1 MTGPTAAFEGR
12 HGLFEQVTGPFEI
25 GALGGRGRPFAIE
38 RTNFKFF
45 AAEYH
50 AQAPLAMALA
60 LRGKVRTEEIEAIDV
75 QIYAM
80 AYSEIGSEP
89 AKWDP
94 RTRETAD
101 HSLPYMLAVALR
113 DGRLTP
119 ASFEPQHYLDPSLRP
134 LMNRI
139 RVAES
144 SEFTRHFP
152 QELQSRIDVV
162 TRSGQRFTE
171 QATYPKG
178 HARNPMTDAD
188 VETKFRDL
196 SVDVLGDARV
206 NAAVHALWHL
216 DEAPRIGAVLDVLV
230 RP

>member
-1 MTGPTAAFEGR
+1 PD
-12 HGLFEQVTGPFEI
+12 
-25 GALGGRGRPFAIE
+25 LGDGQQRDRKRGREVGPEDAGN
-38 RTNFKFF
+38 RRP
-45 AAEYH
+45 
-50 AQAPLAMALA
+50 Q
-60 LRGKVRTEEIEAIDV
+60 
-75 QIYAM
+75 
-80 AYSEIGSEP
+80 
-89 AKWDP
+89 
-94 RTRETAD
+94 
-101 HSLPYMLAVALR
+101 LAVHAR
-113 DGRLTP
+113 RRAAGRSP
-119 ASFEPQHYLDPSLRP
+119 HPPSFEPQHYLDPSLRP

-216 DEAPRIGAVLDVLV
+216 DE
-230 RP
+230 